1 MSHGRVTEEGRLK
14 LNLEGLGVDQISRG
28 GGCQKLSQRQG
39 SEASDA
45 GYTGELCGEGQAV
58 YAFAPAAVARR
69 HTFGGFNEQRFLAS
83 CAVSTQ
89 HGAGRHSDSFFYAAG
104 LMGRHRR
111 TYAHTHGALP
121 RPGGQLIC
129 QLGAGKGDWIAK

>member
-1 MSHGRVTEEGRLK
+1 MTKSVGE
-14 LNLEGLGVDQISRG
+14 

-111 TYAHTHGALP
+111 TYAHTHTEP
-121 RPGGQLIC
+121 CRD
-129 QLGAGKGDWIAK
+129 LGASSYASWERERATGSQSNLGV